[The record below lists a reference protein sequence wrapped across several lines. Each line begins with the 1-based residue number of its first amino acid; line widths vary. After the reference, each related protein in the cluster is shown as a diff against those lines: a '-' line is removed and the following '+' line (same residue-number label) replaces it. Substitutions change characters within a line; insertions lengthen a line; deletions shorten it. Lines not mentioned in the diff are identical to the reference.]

1 MSSFVNR
8 KMMIF
13 VVAMFGF
20 MWSSSAFALAPCSS
34 ITNLAQLMQAGTCYL
49 STYTNSNGS
58 LGSDNV
64 TISNVVTNIPSSA
77 HSLVGVSIGVSSSF
91 GALAAVVFNTD
102 GLNGNPAY
110 AHSYIALEA
119 QCDGSCQFNDATV
132 RVQGF
137 PGSGSGTINQNSSQ
151 IIVPTNML
159 FADNFSQNVSNVR
172 ASADMTQTEIPG
184 KAESLFEFYFNTV
197 PTGASSL
204 PPQCVTPTPGVI

>member
-1 MSSFVNR
+1 MYGFVNR
-8 KMMIF
+8 KMMVFGI
-13 VVAMFGF
+13 AMFGF
-20 MWSSSAFALAPCSS
+20 LWSSSVFALAPCSS
-34 ITNLAQLMQAGTCYL
+34 ITNLAQLLQAGTCYL
-49 STYTNSNGS
+49 STYTNPNGS
-58 LGSDNV
+58 LNSDNV
-64 TISNVVTNIPSSA
+64 TISNVETNIPSSA

-137 PGSGSGTINQNSSQ
+137 PGSGSGTINQNTAA
-151 IIVPTNML
+151 IVVPTSTT
-159 FADNFSQNVSNVR
+159 FVDNFSQNVNNVR
-172 ASADMTQTEIPG
+172 ASADMTQTQIPG
-184 KAESLFEFYFNTV
+184 KAEGLFEFYFNTV

-204 PPQCVTPTPGVI
+204 PPQCVTPVPGVI